1 MQDEPFSRTI
11 HRVLVLNPVLSIS
24 SPGFQKSS
32 PGFVKHESGFFSSPG
47 PGFSR
52 VRIFFESESGSESE
66 SGPGF
71 EVCHRFGRRCK
82 TMLLVKCLSQM

>member
-1 MQDEPFSRTI
+1 MQDEPFSCTI

-52 VRIFFESESGSESE
+52 VRIFFESESGSESGFRSMPVE
-66 SGPGF
+66 SRP
-71 EVCHRFGRRCK
+71 VCLGLEPY
-82 TMLLVKCLSQM
+82 MISDS